1 MGQIRAPAHPTNP
14 LLTFYSPA
22 LAAHF
27 PYFTSRPILTFP
39 LLSPR
44 HETAL
49 LTRGSLLSAHPSPKR
64 DLLAPTSLPHL
75 QPPLRTWTRCCVTV
89 GGPWTPELSSPPCK
103 SLGATESTGGAQQ
116 TCALA
121 GNCRTHS
128 SGSYSLGLF
137 LCCVIRGL
145 VVPFSHHN
153 YVASPC

>member
-1 MGQIRAPAHPTNP
+1 LGQIRAPAHPANP
-14 LLTFYSPA
+14 S
-22 LAAHF
+22 F
-27 PYFTSRPILTFP
+27 PSTPPGQPISLISLRGP
-39 LLSPR
+39 SSLPPLSPR
-44 HETAL
+44 HDTAP
-49 LTRGSLLSAHPSPKR
+49 LTHGSLLSAHPSPKR